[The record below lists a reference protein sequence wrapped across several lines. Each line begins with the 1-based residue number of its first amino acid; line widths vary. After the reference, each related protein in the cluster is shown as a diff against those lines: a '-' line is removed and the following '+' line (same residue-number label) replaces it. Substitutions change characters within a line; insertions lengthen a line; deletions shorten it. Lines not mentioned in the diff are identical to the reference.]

1 MLWAALHFPNLALD
15 GVLRRHP
22 HPERPL
28 ALVAGPAQR
37 RVLVAVNPA
46 AARHGLRV
54 GQALAAAHALCA
66 DFAMVEHDGAEVAR
80 WREFLAAWAYRY
92 SSQVTIAFDETLA
105 LEVEASLGLFGPW
118 PRFERQ
124 LRADLDALGFS
135 HRIALA
141 PNARAAWVLAG
152 VQDGIGIPHA
162 ATLDTALARVPVGRA
177 RVESK
182 VADALHAMG
191 LRRLGQLFAAPR
203 ESLAKR
209 FGPRLLDH
217 LDRMRG
223 ATDPFDLYRPPDR
236 FDLRIELGH
245 EVESSQALL
254 FPLRRMTA
262 DLAAFL
268 AGRDGGVQ
276 RFVLH
281 LEHEGHADT
290 EVVVGML
297 AAERNP
303 ALLFELARGRL
314 EQARIPAPVRGLR
327 LRADELPPFVPAG
340 RELFDDRPAQ
350 SVPWA
355 TLRERLR
362 ARLGDEAVHA
372 LEAVEDHRPERAWRR
387 VAMPVAGRRKAA
399 APRDARAVALESG
412 SNPSVRPGRR
422 AEGPKSKSSLI
433 NSVRPE
439 RRAEGPKSKDV
450 HGSFDSAASPLR
462 SGRTEE
468 WLRPTWL
475 LHHPVPLRGR
485 VRVLAGPERVESGWW
500 DSDDVRRDYYVVET
514 QEGQR
519 AWAFRAAGEAAG
531 GFMLHGWFA

>member
-1 MLWAALHFPNLALD
+1 MLWAAIHFPDLALA

-28 ALVAGPAQR
+28 VLVAGPAQR
-37 RVLVAVNPA
+37 RMLAAVNPA
-46 AARHGLRV
+46 AARQGLQV

-66 DFAMVEHDGAEVAR
+66 EFAVVEYDEADAVR
-80 WREFLAAWAYRY
+80 CRELLAAWAYRY
-92 SSQVTIAFDETLA
+92 SSQVGIAFERA
-105 LEVEASLGLFGPW
+105 IVLEVEASLGLFGPW

-124 LRADLDALGFS
+124 LRTDLDDLGFP

-152 VQDGIGIPHA
+152 VQDGVGIPHA
-162 ATLDTALARVPVGRA
+162 ATLDTALARIPVDRA
-177 RVESK
+177 RLEPET
-182 VADALHAMG
+182 ARALHAMG

-203 ESLAKR
+203 ASLAKR
-209 FGPRLLDH
+209 FGPGLLEH

-223 ATDPFDLYRPPDR
+223 AADPFDLYRPPDR

-254 FPLRRMTA
+254 FPLRRLAA

-276 RFVLH
+276 RFVVH
-281 LEHEGHADT
+281 LEHEGRPDS
-290 EVVVGML
+290 EVAVGLL
-297 AAERNP
+297 AAERDP

-362 ARLGDEAVHA
+362 ARLGDDAVHA
-372 LEAVEDHRPERAWRR
+372 LAAVEDHRPERAWRR
-387 VAMPVAGRRKAA
+387 VAMPVADRQRK
-399 APRDARAVALESG
+399 
-412 SNPSVRPGRR
+412 
-422 AEGPKSKSSLI
+422 K
-433 NSVRPE
+433 SVRPE
-439 RRAEGPKSKDV
+439 LGAAAKSKDRQ
-450 HGSFDSAASPLR
+450 SFDSGSSCDL
-462 SGRTEE
+462 
-468 WLRPTWL
+468 LRPTWL
-475 LHHPVPLRGR
+475 LHRPVPLRCR

-500 DSDDVRRDYYVVET
+500 DDDVRRDYYVVET
-514 QEGQR
+514 PEGQR